1 MRLMTHVVV
10 GYPTLALC
18 EQVVDVLAK
27 SGSEFIELQ
36 IPFSD
41 PVADGPTIAAANDV
55 ALRNGVTIEE
65 ALSFAEKVARKHPHT
80 QFYFMSYLNPILA
93 AGGAKF
99 FARAA
104 AAGIRGF
111 IIPDLPIEEA
121 NELLQAA
128 KKYDLNIIFVV
139 APNTSPTRLRL
150 ITSKAQ
156 GFLYCVARLGVTG
169 KTTQFSADLKTFL
182 TRVKKL
188 TRLPLAV
195 GFGVANMADATAIQ
209 KAGGDVVVIG
219 SAIIRAHQEKGVDG
233 VTTLIKSLLTC

>member
-1 MRLMTHVVV
+1 MTHVVV

-18 EQVVDVLAK
+18 EQIVDVLAK
-27 SGSEFIELQ
+27 NGSEFIELQ

-55 ALRNGVTIEE
+55 ALRNGVGIEE
-65 ALSFAEKVARKHPHT
+65 ALSFAEKVAQKHPHT

-121 NELLQAA
+121 HELLQAA

-139 APNTSPTRLRL
+139 APNTSPTRLKL
-150 ITSKAQ
+150 ITGKAR

-188 TRLPLAV
+188 THLPLAV
-195 GFGVANMADATAIQ
+195 GFGVANTTDITAIQ
-209 KAGGDVVVIG
+209 KAGGDIVVIG
-219 SAIIRAHQEKGVDG
+219 SAIIRAHQQDG
-233 VTTLIKSLLTC
+233 VTGVTQLICALTKKA